1 MGRSCASGMAANYDL
16 LIREFEGC
24 PTPVFK
30 GEPVSGKTTA
40 LKCILSVLGIIKFS
54 SGKVDL

>member
-1 MGRSCASGMAANYDL
+1 MYCISGMAANYDL

>member
-1 MGRSCASGMAANYDL
+1 MGHAASGMAANYDL

-24 PTPVFK
+24 PTPVLK

-40 LKCILSVLGIIKFS
+40 LKCILSVFGITKFS
-54 SGKVDL
+54 SGKVEHL